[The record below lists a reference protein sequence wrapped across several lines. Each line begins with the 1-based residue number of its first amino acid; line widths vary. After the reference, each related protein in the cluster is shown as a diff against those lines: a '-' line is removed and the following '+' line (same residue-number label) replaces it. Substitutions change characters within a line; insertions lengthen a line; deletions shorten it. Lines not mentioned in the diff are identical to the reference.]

1 MISHWVI
8 VRRRIFR
15 MVPFLVAMFAAF
27 AFVALPP
34 DSERTAHLGAV
45 FGISALVTTAAVLV
59 PWDRLPR
66 IVQVLPAMG
75 YLPAIAL
82 LRDIEGGPPSGY
94 APLVVLPVLWLAL
107 YGTGGAVAISVA
119 GVAAALIAPLVLVGD
134 PRYPSSEWRWT
145 GVTVTVAAVAGYT
158 VFMLVARS
166 KKLTARLA
174 ELARTDPLTL
184 LANRRRWDEELAR
197 ETARSRRTGAPLAVA
212 LLDLDGLKGFND
224 RFGHLAGDA
233 LLQDSARAWSRETR
247 TEDLLARYGGDEF
260 GLILPGC
267 TLESATG
274 VVERLR
280 AATPGTTCSVGVAEW
295 RPGETEDA
303 LLTRADAALYAAKR
317 AGRGRLVTADAVRL
331 QPALG

>member
-1 MISHWVI
+1 
-8 VRRRIFR
+8 
-15 MVPFLVAMFAAF
+15 MFFAF

-45 FGISALVTTAAVLV
+45 FGITALITTAAVV
-59 PWDRLPR
+59 IPWEDRLPR
-66 IVQVLPAMG
+66 IAQVLPAMG

-107 YGTGGAVAISVA
+107 YGTGGAVAVSVA
-119 GVAAALIAPLVLVGD
+119 GVAAALIAPLLIVGD
-134 PRYPSSEWRWT
+134 PRYPASEWRWT
-145 GVTVTVAAVAGYT
+145 GVTVTVTAVAGYT
-158 VFMLVARS
+158 VFKLVARS
-166 KKLTARLA
+166 KRLTAQLA

-197 ETARSRRTGAPLAVA
+197 EIARSRRSHVPLAVA
-212 LLDLDGLKGFND
+212 LLDMDELKAFND
-224 RFGHLAGDA
+224 QFGHLAGDA
-233 LLQDSARAWSRETR
+233 LLQDCARAWNREVR

-260 GLILPGC
+260 GLILPNC
-267 TLESATG
+267 ALDAATT

-280 AATPGTTCSVGVAEW
+280 RATPGATCSVGIAEW
-295 RPGETEDA
+295 QPGESKED
-303 LLTRADAALYAAKR
+303 LLVRADAALYTAKR
-317 AGRGRLVTADAVRL
+317 NGRGRLVAADAVLL